1 MSVKNEAGKHSK
13 GRLTHAERLKI
24 GFTSTRADRAK
35 KKIERLRK
43 RLGRLHNGR
52 Q

>member
-1 MSVKNEAGKHSK
+1 MSVKNEAGKWSK
-13 GRLTHAERLKI
+13 GRLSHVERLKI
-24 GFTSTRADRAK
+24 GFTSTKADRAK
-35 KKIERLRK
+35 KKIARLRK